1 MKSININIQQLE
13 YIVAVDT
20 YRHFKTAADSCFV
33 TQPTLSMM
41 IQKLEEELGVQLFD
55 RSKHPVIPTGTGIT
69 IIQQARV
76 ILDNIR
82 QLPEIVQEE
91 HSIMKGELKIGIIP
105 TIAPYLLPLF
115 IGNFI
120 RNYPEIKLK
129 ISELTTNQLIAG
141 LENQQLDA
149 AIMATPLHNNQL
161 KEDVLY
167 YEQFVVYASPKEDL
181 LKNDLI
187 NAKELESNRIWFL
200 EEGHC
205 MRDQIINL
213 CNIKQQNEI
222 SGNIEYESGSIET
235 LKRMVK
241 INRGITILPELAV
254 KELNSEDLKLIR
266 YFEQPAP
273 VREISLVTY
282 RHFVKKRMLNALN
295 NEIQRVIP
303 DEMKNNENKSV
314 TEIFV

>member
-20 YRHFKTAADSCFV
+20 YRHFKTAADTCFV

-55 RSKHPVIPTGTGIT
+55 RSKHPVIPTSTGIS

-82 QLPEIVQEE
+82 QLPKIVQEE
-91 HSIMKGELKIGIIP
+91 QAVMKGELKIGIIP

-149 AIMATPLHNNQL
+149 AIMTTPLHNNQL

-167 YEQFVVYASPKEDL
+167 YEQFVVYASPKENL
-181 LKNDLI
+181 LEDNLI
-187 NAKELESNRIWFL
+187 NIKELGSKRIWFL

-213 CNIKQQNEI
+213 CNIKQKNEI

-241 INRGITILPELAV
+241 INGGITILPELAV
-254 KELNSEDLKLIR
+254 KELNNEDFKLIR

-282 RHFVKKRMLNALN
+282 RHFMKKRMLDALKIG
-295 NEIQRVIP
+295 IQHVIP
-303 DEMKNNENKSV
+303 DKMKNNENKSV
-314 TEIFV
+314 TEIFA

>member
-20 YRHFKTAADSCFV
+20 YRHFKTAADNCYV

-41 IQKLEEELGVQLFD
+41 IQKLEEELGVQIFD
-55 RSKHPVIPTGTGIT
+55 RSKHPVVPTTTGTS

-76 ILDNIR
+76 ILDSIR

-91 HSIMKGELKIGIIP
+91 QTTMKGELRVGIIP

-120 RNYPEIKLK
+120 RNFPSVKLK
-129 ISELTTNQLIAG
+129 ISELTTNQIIAG

-161 KEDVLY
+161 KEDILY
-167 YEQFVVYASPKEDL
+167 YEQFVVYASPKENLLDDNL
-181 LKNDLI
+181 LKTN
-187 NAKELESNRIWFL
+187 ELNSKRIWFL

-213 CNIKQQNEI
+213 CNIKQQNEF
-222 SGNIEYESGSIET
+222 SDNLEYESGSIET

-241 INRGITILPELAV
+241 INGGLTILPELAV
-254 KELNSEDLKLIR
+254 KELNKEEYKLIR

-273 VREISLVTY
+273 VREISIVTY
-282 RHFVKKRMLNALN
+282 RHFVKKRMLDALKS
-295 NEIQRVIP
+295 EIQNVIP
-303 DEMKNNENKSV
+303 DDMKNNENKSV
-314 TEIFV
+314 TEIFG